1 MNVTLNDPG
10 ILTITDDDTEPTIS
24 ITDSTIPNENVVRTT
39 TVTLSATSE
48 KTITV
53 DYATADN
60 TATAT
65 NDYISATG
73 TLSFAPN
80 ETSKT
85 VGVTIVQDS
94 LDEVDK
100 TFNIGLSNPTN
111 ATIADATGVVTI
123 TDDEGTPTLS
133 VAHVTTS
140 DETATN
146 LVATITLSGVSSQ
159 TVTVDYATANGT
171 ATAGADYT
179 STSGTLT
186 FNAGDASKTVNIP
199 ILADTIDEEGKRSHL
214 RCHLL

>member
-1 MNVTLNDPG
+1 M
-10 ILTITDDDTEPTIS
+10 I
-24 ITDSTIPNENVVRTT
+24 
-39 TVTLSATSE
+39 
-48 KTITV
+48 
-53 DYATADN
+53 
-60 TATAT
+60 
-65 NDYISATG
+65 DYISATG

-94 LDEVDK
+94 LDEVDE

-111 ATIADATGVVTI
+111 ATIADATGIVTI
-123 TDDEGTPTLS
+123 TDDEGTPNLS

-159 TVTVDYATANGT
+159 TVTVNYATANGT

-179 STSGTLT
+179 SASGTLT
-186 FNAGDASKTVNIP
+186 FNAGDTSKTVNIP
-199 ILADTIDEEGKRSHL
+199 ILADTIDEENETFTFTLSSALNATISSSSGIGTMTITDDDAAPLSQLTTSPPLRMLEQQTLLQHSLLHL
-214 RCHLL
+214 SEPLL